1 MQQKTVKEPDHKR
14 SGLKKKAV
22 AAAVLAASVGL
33 VAGSTA
39 QAQPRITNNSAFYAH
54 ERESL
59 NVQDVAPIS
68 GGESTSNGSITVY
81 TAVELEQLTT
91 PPPPPPPTGYLLL
104 EAARGQLG
112 TYQDCTALVEKALRL
127 IGFGVGDLAP
137 MGFGSFGFQV
147 SADDAQPGDIMMRW
161 GHVAIYA
168 GDGIAVQG
176 GYNGT
181 TVEVGG
187 ASSSPYNYAMIIRLP

>member
-14 SGLKKKAV
+14 FGLKKKAV
-22 AAAVLAASVGL
+22 AAAVLAVSVGL

-39 QAQPRITNNSAFYAH
+39 QAEPRVTNNSAFYAH

-59 NVQDVAPIS
+59 NVPDVELVS

-81 TAVELEQLTT
+81 TAAELEQLTT
-91 PPPPPPPTGYLLL
+91 PPPPPPPAGYLLL

-112 TYQDCTALVEKALRL
+112 TYQDCTALVENALRL
-127 IGFGVGDLAP
+127 LGYGVGDLSP
-137 MGFGSFGFQV
+137 MDFGSFGFQV
-147 SADDAQPGDIMMRW
+147 AAADAQPGDIMMRW
-161 GHVAIYA
+161 GHVAIYS

-187 ASSSPYNYAMIIRLP
+187 AVSSPYNYSIIIRLP

>member
-1 MQQKTVKEPDHKR
+1 MQQKTNKEPDYKR
-14 SGLKKKAV
+14 SGFKKKAV
-22 AAAVLAASVGL
+22 AAAMIAVSVGL
-33 VAGSTA
+33 VAGSAA
-39 QAQPRITNNSAFYAH
+39 QAYPAKTDNIAFHAS

-59 NVQDVAPIS
+59 TVQDVAPIS
-68 GGESTSNGSITVY
+68 GGESTSDGSITVY
-81 TAVELEQLTT
+81 SVAELEQLTA
-91 PPPPPPPTGYLLL
+91 PPPPTGYLLL

-112 TYQDCTALVEKALRL
+112 SYQDCTALVENALRL
-127 IGFGVGDLAP
+127 LGYGVGDLSP

-147 SADDAQPGDIMMRW
+147 AAADAQPGDIMMRW
-161 GHVAIYA
+161 GHVAIYS

-187 ASSSPYNYAMIIRLP
+187 AVSSPYNYSIIIRLP